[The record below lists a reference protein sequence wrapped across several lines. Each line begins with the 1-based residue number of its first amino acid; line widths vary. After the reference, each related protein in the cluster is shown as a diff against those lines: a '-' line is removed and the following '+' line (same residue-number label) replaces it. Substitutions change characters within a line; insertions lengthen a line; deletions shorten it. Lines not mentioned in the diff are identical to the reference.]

1 MSKEND
7 SILLERLCDLISE
20 QMKNA
25 QDIVV
30 VRENLSQ
37 IHGWI
42 AHDIKAAILVDNC
55 NNNCLN
61 DFFSILYDDIK
72 ELIDIRENYKKLLEK
87 MKEQERPE
95 EQGET
100 STAHGKSLKEY
111 IRRLWQC

>member
-1 MSKEND
+1 MNKED
-7 SILLERLCDLISE
+7 EAILLGRLCDLISE

-30 VRENLSQ
+30 VRENLSK
-37 IHGWI
+37 IHDWI
-42 AHDIKAAILVDNC
+42 ATDINPAIPVDNS
-55 NNNCLN
+55 NNKCLN
-61 DFFSILYDDIK
+61 DFFSVLYDDIK

>member
-20 QMKNA
+20 QMENA

-55 NNNCLN
+55 NNKCLN

-95 EQGET
+95 EQCYT
-100 STAHGKSLKEY
+100 STVHSKSLKEY
-111 IRRLWQC
+111 IRRLWKC

>member
-1 MSKEND
+1 MSKED
-7 SILLERLCDLISE
+7 EAILLGRLCDLISE

-25 QDIVV
+25 QDVVV

-55 NNNCLN
+55 NNKCLN

-72 ELIDIRENYKKLLEK
+72 ELIEIRESYKKLLEK
-87 MKEQERPE
+87 MEEQERPE

-100 STAHGKSLKEY
+100 STVHSKSLKEY

>member
-25 QDIVV
+25 QDVVV

-55 NNNCLN
+55 NNKCLN

-72 ELIDIRENYKKLLEK
+72 ELIDIRENYKKLLEE

-95 EQGET
+95 EQWVT
-100 STAHGKSLKEY
+100 STAHSKSLKEY
-111 IRRLWQC
+111 IRRLWKC

>member
-20 QMKNA
+20 QMENA

-30 VRENLSQ
+30 VRENLLK
-37 IHGWI
+37 IHDWI
-42 AHDIKAAILVDNC
+42 TKGINPAIIVDNC
-55 NNNCLN
+55 NDRWLN
-61 DFFSILYDDIK
+61 DFFPALYDDIK
-72 ELIDIRENYKKLLEK
+72 ELIEIRESYKKLLEK

-100 STAHGKSLKEY
+100 STVHSKSLKEY